1 MGTRGGNDRRALEEA
16 AAWFTRLKQ
25 PAVSES
31 SVDEFMAWRRI
42 PANDDAYSAV
52 EARWRQADRV
62 RNDPDLVRITEA
74 ALLRPRFAARLR
86 QGVRRNAL
94 PLALAVTACIA
105 GAVAVLVAV
114 RMQSQTYATDV
125 GARQV
130 VRLDDGSVLHL
141 NTDSKVRVGF
151 RRDERRLVLARGE
164 AFFEVAHDPQRP
176 FIVEA
181 GDARVRAVGTKFDVR
196 RAGEATSVTLV
207 EGRVQVARE
216 ARPDRWTLTPNQQ
229 ITLDGAP
236 ATPRAAD
243 GADVTSWTTGRL
255 RFRRTPLASAI
266 AEVNRYSRTKI
277 SLQAAGLDATQVSG
291 VFDTGDTPAF
301 VSAVSEIFDLK
312 ATDAPGRV
320 VLEPRHAPGASQN

>member
-31 SVDEFMAWRRI
+31 SVDEFMAWRRV
-42 PANDDAYSAV
+42 PANDDAYSEV

-62 RNDPDLVRITEA
+62 RNDPELVRATEA

-86 QGVRRNAL
+86 EGLRRRAL
-94 PLALAVTACIA
+94 PLALVATAGVA
-105 GAVAVLVAV
+105 GAAAVFIAV
-114 RMQSQTYATDV
+114 RLQPQTYMTDV

-141 NTDSKVRVGF
+141 NTDSRVIVRY
-151 RRDERRLVLARGE
+151 RREERRLVLARGE

-207 EGRVQVARE
+207 EGRVQVGRD

-236 ATPRAAD
+236 ATLRPAD
-243 GADVTSWTTGRL
+243 GADVTSWTTGML
-255 RFRRTPLASAI
+255 RFRQTPLATAV

-277 SLQAAGLDATQVSG
+277 SLQAPNLIATRVSG
-291 VFDTGDTPAF
+291 VFETGDTPAF
-301 VSAVSEIFDLK
+301 VSAVGGLFDLK
-312 ATDAPGRV
+312 ASNAAGRI
-320 VLEPRHAPGASQN
+320 VLEPRRAAGEDEK